1 MTEQSHSALVPLL
14 AFNPPSMEI
23 KMSFRK
29 NILAAAALLV
39 SAVGVSL
46 PTALAQDVNIAVL
59 DRDRLVVES
68 VAGQDMQIK
77 LQTIGEAMNAEL
89 NPVAAAIESE
99 GRSIEIRTAGKS
111 IEDIQADPVLAAEV
125 GAYMQRAQSFSNAQQ
140 IKANE
145 MSLTE
150 RQALAQF
157 YVVLRPVLSA
167 VVEETGVDIILD
179 RSTIIFG
186 SPAVDITDAVL
197 AKMDETVTSIEVVRQ
212 SMPQQGA
219 VQ

>member
-1 MTEQSHSALVPLL
+1 MSFGKSIFAVAALFMSALGASSP
-14 AFNPPSMEI
+14 A
-23 KMSFRK
+23 
-29 NILAAAALLV
+29 
-39 SAVGVSL
+39 
-46 PTALAQDVNIAVL
+46 ALAQDAKIAVL

-68 VAGQDMQIK
+68 AAGQDMQIK

-89 NPVAAAIESE
+89 NPIAAAIESE

-140 IKANE
+140 IKSNE
-145 MSLTE
+145 LSLTE

-157 YVVLRPVLSA
+157 YVALRPVLTM

-197 AKMDETVTSIEVVRQ
+197 AKMDETVTSIEVIRQ
-212 SMPQQGA
+212 SVPQQGA

>member
-1 MTEQSHSALVPLL
+1 
-14 AFNPPSMEI
+14 
-23 KMSFRK
+23 MSFGK

-125 GAYMQRAQSFSNAQQ
+125 GAYMQRAQSFSTAQQ

>member
-1 MTEQSHSALVPLL
+1 
-14 AFNPPSMEI
+14 
-23 KMSFRK
+23 MSFGK
-29 NILAAAALLV
+29 SIFAAAALFM
-39 SAVGVSL
+39 SALGVSS
-46 PTALAQDVNIAVL
+46 PAALAQDAKIAVL

-68 VAGQDMQIK
+68 AAGQDMQIK

-89 NPVAAAIESE
+89 NPIAAAIESE

-125 GAYMQRAQSFSNAQQ
+125 GAYMQRAQSFANAQQ
-140 IKANE
+140 IKSNE
-145 MSLTE
+145 LSLTE

-157 YVVLRPVLSA
+157 YVALRPVLTM

-212 SMPQQGA
+212 SVPQQGA
-219 VQ
+219 AQ